1 MTILKPLYR
10 RLLMLACAVLAC
22 MHTAAAQDYVE
33 WSTENRTSLSF
44 QVNQAGVSP
53 LLPAGWTL
61 VPVERAPERAA
72 VSITFMDRHLVLDGQ
87 GQVLR
92 TGTSR
97 YMVMSVQARSEA
109 SGQSGTMLVTGISP
123 EGPGAYEVYQPAVL
137 ASVEK
142 TGSGQGE
149 ASGES
154 RETWT
159 MEAQSGDRVQLS
171 LAYTEATPVRRESRI
186 VLRSG
191 RRPDFTRT
199 YQIDQATDALGRPGE
214 PGSRIKQLNFTAEG
228 PLFSRI
234 FDGTEVLTGVTAIP
248 WYSREIF
255 IP

>member
-1 MTILKPLYR
+1 MLRLKPLFR
-10 RLLMLACAVLAC
+10 RLLMLACAFTLLPPAS
-22 MHTAAAQDYVE
+22 AQDPVE

-44 QVNQAGVSP
+44 QVNAAGVAP
-53 LLPAGWTL
+53 LLPQGWEL
-61 VPVERAPERAA
+61 VPLEGAPERTA

-87 GQVLR
+87 GQLLR

-97 YMVMSVQARSEA
+97 YMVMSVQARNEA
-109 SGQSGTMLVTGISP
+109 SGQAGTMLVTGISP
-123 EGPGAYEVYQPAVL
+123 EGPGAYEVYQQAVV

-142 TGSGQGE
+142 TSTGQGE
-149 ASGES
+149 VSGDTQ
-154 RETWT
+154 ETWT
-159 MEAQSGDRVQLS
+159 MEAESGDRVQLS
-171 LAYTEATPVRRESRI
+171 LAYAEAAPVRRQSRI

-199 YQIDQATDALGRPGE
+199 YQIDQATDALGRPDE
-214 PGSRIKQLNFTAEG
+214 PGSRITQLSFTAEG

-234 FDGTEVLTGVTAIP
+234 FDGTDVLTGVTAIP

>member
-1 MTILKPLYR
+1 MTILKAPSR
-10 RLLMLACAVLAC
+10 RLLVFVWAVLAC

-44 QVNQAGVSP
+44 QVNQAGVVP

-61 VPVERAPERAA
+61 VPVEGAPDRAA
-72 VSITFMDRHLVLDGQ
+72 VSITFLDRHLVLDGQ

-97 YMVMSVQARSEA
+97 YMVMSVQARNEA
-109 SGQSGTMLVTGISP
+109 SGQAGTMLVSGISP
-123 EGPGAYEVYQPAVL
+123 EGPGAYEVYQPALV
-137 ASVEK
+137 ASVDK
-142 TGSGQGE
+142 RGTGEGE
-149 ASGES
+149 ASGETQ
-154 RETWT
+154 ETWT

-171 LAYTEATPVRRESRI
+171 LAYTEAAPVRRESRI

-191 RRPDFTRT
+191 KRPDFTRT
-199 YQIDQATDALGRPGE
+199 YQIDQATDALGSPGE
-214 PGSRIKQLNFTAEG
+214 PGSRISQLSFTAEG

-248 WYSREIF
+248 WYSRQIY

>member
-1 MTILKPLYR
+1 MTIFKLLFR
-10 RLLMLACAVLAC
+10 RLPMLAVAFA
-22 MHTAAAQDYVE
+22 MFQSASAQDYVE

-53 LLPAGWTL
+53 LLPVGWTL
-61 VPVERAPERAA
+61 VPVEGAPDRAA

-92 TGTSR
+92 SGTSR
-97 YMVMSVQARSEA
+97 YMVMSVQARNEA

-123 EGPGAYEVYQPAVL
+123 EGPGAYEVYQPAVQ

-142 TGSGQGE
+142 TSTGQGE

-159 MEAQSGDRVQLS
+159 MEAQSGDRAQLS

-191 RRPDFTRT
+191 KRPDFTRT

-214 PGSRIKQLNFTAEG
+214 PGSRISQLSFIAAG